1 VTFLAPLWLVA
12 AAAGV
17 VGAVSLHLI
26 TTQRPPASLLPTAR
40 FVPAGDARASSR
52 ASRPTDLLL
61 LLLRCAALL
70 LLGTAF
76 AGPVARAASVR
87 FARVIVVDRSRGTLA
102 DTRDSALAVLR
113 GAGAGAA
120 AVIVFDSSATAVGAS
135 ASDSL
140 SALAPAPRRG
150 SLSVAL
156 VSARRAASGLALH
169 ADSMELVI
177 VSPVTTDEV
186 DAASALM
193 VARWPGRVRLVRTAS
208 AKPAAAAVT
217 LAGNDAD
224 DPLRPVIAA
233 LNAASGGAARAVVRV
248 ERGALTAAD
257 STAARG
263 GAAVVSWPASRAS
276 TPAAQGVW
284 AGTATLVAPL
294 TRLALPADGRTVARW
309 ADGAPAAMEQPLGR
323 GCVRTIGIGVPNAG
337 DVVLQPAF
345 MSVARALLAPCEGAG
360 TGAAVSDS
368 VARAFA
374 RTGPAAPA
382 ASLKAPDDGSPLAP
396 WLIGAALLLL
406 GAELFVR
413 RGTARV
419 AA

>member
-1 VTFLAPLWLVA
+1 VTFLAPLWLA
-12 AAAGV
+12 AAAASV
-17 VGAVSLHLI
+17 LGAVALHLI
-26 TTQRPPASLLPTAR
+26 TTQRPPAAPLPTAR

-52 ASRPTDLLL
+52 AARPTDLLL

-76 AGPVARAASVR
+76 AGPVARAASTT

-102 DTRDSALAVLR
+102 DTRDSALAVLHS
-113 GAGAGAA
+113 AGAA
-120 AVIVFDSSATAVGAS
+120 AGVVIVFDSSATAIDAG

-140 SALAPAPRRG
+140 TALTPAPRRG
-150 SLSVAL
+150 SLSAAL

-169 ADSMELVI
+169 TDSIELVI
-177 VSPVTTDEV
+177 VSPLTTDEI

-193 VARWPGRVRLVRTAS
+193 VSHWPGRVRLVRTAS

-217 LAGNDAD
+217 LAGDDAD
-224 DPLRPVIAA
+224 DPLRPAIAA
-233 LNAASGGAARAVVRV
+233 LNASNGPAARSMMRV

-257 STAARG
+257 SAAARR
-263 GAAVVSWPASRAS
+263 GAAVVSWPVSRVSA
-276 TPAAQGVW
+276 PMAQGVW

-294 TRLALPADGRTVARW
+294 ARLALPADGRTVARW
-309 ADGAPAAMEQPLGR
+309 ADGAPAAVEQPLGR
-323 GCVRTIGIGVPNAG
+323 GCVRSIGIGVPTAG
-337 DVVLQPAF
+337 DVALQSAF
-345 MSVARALLAPCEGAG
+345 MAVARALLAPCDGVGAG
-360 TGAAVSDS
+360 AAASDS
-368 VARAFA
+368 VGRAFA

-382 ASLKAPDDGSPLAP
+382 ASLQAPDEGSPLAP
-396 WLIGAALLLL
+396 WLIGAALVLL